1 MSDLNKTRPDTALG
15 KLVAI
20 MAKLR
25 SDQGCPWD
33 REQNHQSLKPC
44 VIEETYEV
52 VEAIDSGRPDKL
64 CEELGDLLLQIVFH
78 AQLAEEAGYF
88 KIEDVIDGIT
98 EKLIRRH
105 PHVFGDVKVTSV
117 SGVIENWDRIKRTET
132 PEERKSV
139 LDGVPKDLPALMK
152 AEKLQSKA
160 AKVGFDWGN
169 LDGPLSKVREEFDE
183 FEELIQ
189 SNKPPLPHSPEWDK
203 LEDEY
208 GDILFA
214 LVNVGR
220 VMKIDPELALL
231 RTNNKFL
238 KRFHYIEKEASEA
251 GRNLTEMTLDEM
263 DKLWEEAKT
272 KE

>member
-1 MSDLNKTRPDTALG
+1 MSNTNQTKPEAALG

-52 VEAIDSGRPDKL
+52 VEAIDLGRPDKL

-78 AQLAEEAGYF
+78 AQLAAEAGYF
-88 KIEDVIDGIT
+88 NIEDVIDGINQ
-98 EKLIRRH
+98 KLIRRH
-105 PHVFGDVKVTSV
+105 PHVFGDAEVTSV
-117 SGVIENWDRIKRTET
+117 SGVIENWDRIKKSEA
-132 PEERKSV
+132 PGERQSV

-152 AEKLQSKA
+152 AEKIQSKA
-160 AKVGFDWGN
+160 AKVGFDWEN
-169 LDGPLSKVREEFDE
+169 MEGPLSKVREEFDE

-189 SNKPPLPHSPEWDK
+189 TENSSFPDNPDRDK
-203 LEDEY
+203 LEEEF

-220 VMKIDPELALL
+220 VMKINPELALL
-231 RTNNKFL
+231 RTNNKFV
-238 KRFHYIEKEASEA
+238 KRFQYIEKQASEA
-251 GRNLTEMTLDEM
+251 GRNLTDMTLEEM
-263 DKLWEEAKT
+263 DILWEEAKA

>member
-1 MSDLNKTRPDTALG
+1 MSNPNESRPDTALEN
-15 KLVAI
+15 LVAI

-33 REQNHQSLKPC
+33 REQNHFSLKPC

-52 VEAIDSGRPDKL
+52 VEAIDSGKPDKL

-78 AQLAEEAGYF
+78 AQLAAEAGHF
-88 KIEDVIDGIT
+88 KIEDVIGGII

-105 PHVFGDVKVTSV
+105 PHVFGDVQVTGV
-117 SGVIENWDRIKRTET
+117 SGVIENWDRIKKSEA
-132 PEERKSV
+132 PEERRSV

-169 LDGPLSKVREEFDE
+169 LEGPLSKVREEFDE
-183 FEELIQ
+183 FEELIR
-189 SNKPPLPHSPEWDK
+189 SERPPLPHSPEWDQ
-203 LEDEY
+203 LEEEF

-220 VMKIDPELALL
+220 VMKINSELALL
-231 RTNNKFL
+231 RTNNKFVE
-238 KRFHYIEKEASEA
+238 RFQYIEKQASEG
-251 GRNLTEMTLDEM
+251 GRNLMEMTLDEM
-263 DKLWEEAKT
+263 DTLWEEAKT